1 MRSAW
6 ILRGPQE
13 DPRDASLV
21 APEPV
26 DVHSIGGIPVL
37 QPLFAHVELMKL
49 NPPNPRGQRAEG

>member
-6 ILRGPQE
+6 ILRGPRE

-21 APEPV
+21 APGPV

-37 QPLFAHVELMKL
+37 QPYLPMWNSWSAIRPTRVASA
-49 NPPNPRGQRAEG
+49 RRA